1 MTENAP
7 GVFMF
12 KWQLDIIKKQ
22 ASLSQSMIH
31 GTLYLT
37 LNLKQHGLELH
48 GSNSMQFFFTTTVL
62 HDIWATFVESM
73 WNFRYTELG
82 IQREDYELYTPNPCH
97 VQGST
102 VVPQDINS
110 YCMEKFPGPLSLGN
124 YIQHSWKRISFLSTS
139 SELLLIL
146 LCTGNI

>member
-37 LNLKQHGLELH
+37 LTLKQHGLELQ
-48 GSNSMQFFFTTTVL
+48 GSNSMQFFSLLWYCTIYEPHLLNPCGTSDTQ
-62 HDIWATFVESM
+62 
-73 WNFRYTELG
+73 ELG
-82 IQREDYELYTPNPCH
+82 IQRDDYELYTPNPCH